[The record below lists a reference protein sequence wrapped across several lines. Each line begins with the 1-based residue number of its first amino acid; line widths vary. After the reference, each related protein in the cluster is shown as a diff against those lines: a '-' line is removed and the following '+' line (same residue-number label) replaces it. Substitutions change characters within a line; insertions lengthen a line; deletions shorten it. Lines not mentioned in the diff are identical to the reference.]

1 MSVFIVYSTDSL
13 PDNSG
18 KLLENYLINKL
29 NFTEILESN
38 DNKLIAFLGKNCHAQ
53 KADNDFQLIWGE
65 ITAIEDKILLRK
77 KDAHD
82 FVTSI
87 WNKKDFERFSNIDG
101 SWGFCKY
108 IKGKLYLSKGA
119 YTTSSVSPDL
129 FYFKKNNFF
138 FISSNINYLVP
149 LIANDSFHMG
159 SVLSCFRFGA
169 PAPGKTLFK
178 EIKRLE
184 SGNIYTILDKEVI
197 PKINIQNLIK
207 REWWSKYAN
216 HVPLE
221 EAVEDLNKVN
231 VQNMKNIL
239 PSYSVPSITLSGG
252 IDSASLASG
261 IFQTKFKDNWLGI
274 YGHKSN
280 ENMLKTGDKL
290 NELESSRF
298 IANKKKGRHISIDM
312 MEYADTRSIEKFV
325 SSFEGFCWPTGYQYQ
340 LLAKAAKDNGKNSII
355 LGSGEDLAP
364 ASHIFQ
370 EWLLR
375 KKLEHNYIG
384 KLGWSL
390 LQNLSKNRFYRGV
403 LSRIFNIKE
412 LIINPHGEITWFH
425 EQISSLL
432 LNRFLKELVAKKDL
446 IESGAV
452 VLPNKDI
459 YEKLPIK
466 SVWAYVSSIN
476 YYRTLPDLWSGIAAQ
491 ASSGTGVNIYNI
503 FAGQHFAKYIVALPK
518 HFKTG
523 EGLTGT
529 NGKNWNK
536 FLFRKLIEKE
546 VGPEIAWRERYG
558 FSNPIWHKFRKELK
572 MEQVINDIKI
582 FDNDLIKKKILITH
596 PRKHY
601 WTMFT
606 LAKIKDKFNSTK
618 KEKIF

>member
-1 MSVFIVYSTDSL
+1 MSVFIVYCTDSF
-13 PDNSG
+13 PDNSS
-18 KLLENYLINKL
+18 KLLENYLINKF
-29 NFTEILESN
+29 NFKEILKSN
-38 DNKLIAFLGKNCHAQ
+38 NNKLIAFFGKDCHVQ
-53 KADNDFQLIWGE
+53 KTNSDFQLIWGE
-65 ITAIEDKILLRK
+65 ITAIEDNILLRK

-82 FVTSI
+82 FLTST
-87 WNKKDFERFSNIDG
+87 WNKKDFKRFSNIDG

-108 IKGKLYLSKGA
+108 FNDKLYLSKGA

-129 FYFKKNNFF
+129 FYFKKNNLF

-159 SVLSCFRFGA
+159 AVLSCFRFGA
-169 PAPGKTLFK
+169 PAPGRTLFK

-184 SGNIYTILDKEVI
+184 SGNIYTIADKEII

-207 REWWSKYAN
+207 KEWWSKYSN
-216 HVPLE
+216 HVSLE

-252 IDSASLASG
+252 IDSACSASS

-274 YGHKSN
+274 YGNKNN
-280 ENMLKTGDKL
+280 ETILKTGDKL
-290 NELESSRF
+290 NELESSKF
-298 IANKKKGRHISIDM
+298 IANKKKGRHLSIDM
-312 MEYADTRSIEKFV
+312 MKYADSRSLEKFA

-340 LLAKAAKDNGKNSII
+340 LLAKAAKDNGRNSII

-375 KKLEHNYIG
+375 KKLENNYIG

-390 LQNLSKNRFYRGV
+390 LQKLSNNRFYRGV
-403 LSRIFNIKE
+403 VSRIFNIKE
-412 LIINPHGEITWFH
+412 LIINPHGEITWYH

-432 LNRFLKELVAKKDL
+432 LNRFLKELVTKKDL

-459 YEKLPIK
+459 YEKLPVK

-503 FAGQHFAKYIVALPK
+503 FSGQHFAKYIVALPK
-518 HFKTG
+518 YFKTG
-523 EGLTGT
+523 EGLPGT

-536 FLFRKLIEKE
+536 FLFRKLIEKA

-558 FSNPIWHKFRKELK
+558 FSNPIWHEFRNELK
-572 MEQVINDIKI
+572 MDQVINDIKI

-601 WTMFT
+601 WTMFS
-606 LAKIKDKFNSTK
+606 LAKIKDKLNSIK